1 MSKVL
6 TVQATVPEKK
16 DAQGVVTQVAIGPF
30 SINIETA
37 GSAAEAIEMYGDAA
51 VLSNALA
58 NWTVTLQSNMRS
70 QMKKGAT
77 VEAIQATLA
86 SAKMGVAVAGVKVDP
101 VQAYLAMFQSATPEK
116 QKEMLA
122 ELRNK
127 AAK

>member
-1 MSKVL
+1 MSKTL

-16 DAQGVVTQVAIGPF
+16 DAQGVVTQVQVGPF
-30 SINIETA
+30 SINIEAA
-37 GSAAEAIEMYGDAA
+37 GSAQEAIEMYGDAS

-77 VEAIQATLA
+77 VEAIQTALAT
-86 SAKMGVAVAGVKVDP
+86 AKMGVAASGVKVDP